1 MNIIQ
6 LHDKFFK
13 TFISS
18 AQIADV
24 TQQVAQQIQRDYK
37 DKNPLFIGVLNGSF
51 LFVADLVRQFEGDC
65 EVSFIK
71 LASYEGTSTTGKVQE
86 LIGLS
91 ENITGRHIVIVED
104 IVDTGNTLAKIYD
117 LLEAKQPAS
126 IAIATLL
133 FKPNAYQ
140 KDYPID
146 YAALQVGNEFLVGY
160 GLDYDGLGRNLKDIF
175 IVQP

>member
-24 TQQVAQQIQRDYK
+24 TQQVAQQIQHDYK
-37 DKNPLFIGVLNGSF
+37 HKNPIFLGVLNGSF
-51 LFVADLVRQFEGDC
+51 LFAADLVRQFEGDC
-65 EVSFIK
+65 EISFIK
-71 LASYEGTSTTGKVQE
+71 LASYEGTSSTGRVNE

-91 ENITGRHIVIVED
+91 ENISGRHVVIIED

-117 LLEAKQPAS
+117 LLSVKQPAS

-140 KDYPID
+140 KDFPID
-146 YAALQVGNEFLVGY
+146 YAALQVGNEFLAGY
-160 GLDYDGLGRNLKDIF
+160 GLDYNGLGRNLKDIF

>member
-71 LASYEGTSTTGKVQE
+71 LASYEGTTSTGKVNE
-86 LIGLS
+86 LIGLT
-91 ENITGRHIVIVED
+91 ENISGRHIIIVED
-104 IVDTGNTLAKIYD
+104 IVDTGKTLEKIYT
-117 LLEAKQPAS
+117 LLKAKHPAS

-140 KDYPID
+140 KEYPID

-160 GLDYDGLGRNLKDIF
+160 GLDYNGLGRNLKDIF

>member
-71 LASYEGTSTTGKVQE
+71 LASYEGTTSTGKVNE
-86 LIGLS
+86 LIGLT
-91 ENITGRHIVIVED
+91 ENISGRHIIIVED
-104 IVDTGNTLAKIYD
+104 IVDTGKTLEKIYT
-117 LLEAKQPAS
+117 LLKAKHPAS